1 MNVQSGFVGKAL
13 MVAGVVG
20 LTASAAQAQTAMAS
34 DPGFY
39 VTGSAGLSMPRDS
52 NIDGTGVNT
61 SAALDNGW
69 AAFLG
74 AGYGFANGLR
84 GELEFGHQNVGVDS
98 VGGAANSA
106 GDYKVWSAM
115 ANLLYDWRTSLPVV
129 PYIGAGIGVARLD
142 LDGVRP
148 VAGSTVDQAEN
159 AFAWQAMAGV
169 GYAITDQLTASL
181 GYKYFAIPDAGNYT
195 TAAGTAVDSDYASH
209 NVLVGLRY
217 ALNPPAKPMPV
228 AQPAPAPAPQ
238 PAPPPPAPQVARNY
252 IVFFDWDSVV
262 LTDEAKGI
270 LRTAAD
276 NAKRVAPVRINATG
290 HADRSGPDGYNM
302 ALSLRRA
309 NAVKAELVR
318 LGVPESE
325 IAVAGRGEA
334 EPLVATADGIREP
347 QNRRVQI
354 ILQ

>member
-1 MNVQSGFVGKAL
+1 MNLQSGFVGSAL
-13 MVAGVVG
+13 MAAG
-20 LTASAAQAQTAMAS
+20 LIAFAAPAAQGQTAMAS

-39 VTGSAGLSMPRDS
+39 VTGSAGLVMPRDS
-52 NIDGTGVNT
+52 DLDGTGVNT
-61 SAALDNGW
+61 SASLDKGW
-69 AAFLG
+69 GAFLG
-74 AGYGFANGLR
+74 AGYGWANGIR
-84 GELEFGHQNVGVDS
+84 GELEFGHQSVGVDS
-98 VGGAANSA
+98 VGGAAGST

-115 ANLLYDWRTSLPVV
+115 ANVLYDFRMGLPVV

-142 LDGVRP
+142 LDGVGP
-148 VAGSTVDQAEN
+148 VAGSSIDQAEN
-159 AFAWQAMAGV
+159 AFAYQAMAGL
-169 GYAITDQLTASL
+169 GYALTEQLTASL
-181 GYKYFAIPDAGNYT
+181 GYKYFAVPDASSYT
-195 TAAGTAVDSDYASH
+195 TGTGTSVDSDYASH

-217 ALNPPAKPMPV
+217 SFNTPAKPAPTPV
-228 AQPAPAPAPQ
+228 AQPAPAPQ
-238 PAPPPPAPQVARNY
+238 PAPPPPPQVARNY

-290 HADRSGPDGYNM
+290 HADRSGPDGYNQ

-325 IAVAGRGEA
+325 IAVGGRGEA